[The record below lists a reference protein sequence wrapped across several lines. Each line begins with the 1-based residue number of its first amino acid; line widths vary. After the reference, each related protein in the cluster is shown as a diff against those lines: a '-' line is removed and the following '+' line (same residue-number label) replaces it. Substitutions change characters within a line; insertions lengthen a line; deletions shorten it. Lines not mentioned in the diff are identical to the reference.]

1 MELPGGPHHEGLA
14 ATTLDSARLRLDPL
28 RPEDAVEMAAV
39 LADPELYEFTGG
51 EPVGPAQLEVRY
63 RMQIAGSGSDD
74 EEWLNWIVRLADT
87 GEAIGYVQATV
98 TPTTTDVAWVIG
110 LAWQGQGYASEA
122 AGAMCEWLR
131 ATGVTRLTAHVAPA
145 HGRSNGVAAAIGLRP
160 TDEVDA
166 DGERVWAS
174 A

>member
-1 MELPGGPHHEGLA
+1 
-14 ATTLDSARLRLDPL
+14 
-28 RPEDAVEMAAV
+28 MAAV
-39 LADPELYEFTGG
+39 LVDPELYEFTGG

-63 RMQIAGSGSDD
+63 RMQIAGSGRDD
-74 EEWLNWIVRLADT
+74 EEWLNWIVRLVDT

-110 LAWQGQGYASEA
+110 LSCGRARATRAEA
-122 AGAMCEWLR
+122 AGAMCERLR
-131 ATGVTRLTAHVAPA
+131 VTGATRLTAHVAPA

>member
-1 MELPGGPHHEGLA
+1 MELPGSALPDGLP
-14 ATTLDSARLRLDPL
+14 ATTLRTSRLRLDPL
-28 RPEDAVEMAAV
+28 RPEDAVEMSAV

-63 RMQIAGSGSDD
+63 RLQVAGSGRDD
-74 EEWLNWIVRLADT
+74 EGWLNWIVRLADT
-87 GEAIGYVQATV
+87 GAAVGYVQATV
-98 TPTTTDVAWVIG
+98 TPAATDVAWVIG
-110 LAWQGQGYASEA
+110 LAWQGRGYAREA
-122 AGAMCEWLR
+122 AAAMCDWLR
-131 ATGVTRLTAHVAPA
+131 AAGVARITAHVALQ
-145 HGRSNGVAAAIGLRP
+145 HDRSNGVAAAIGLRP